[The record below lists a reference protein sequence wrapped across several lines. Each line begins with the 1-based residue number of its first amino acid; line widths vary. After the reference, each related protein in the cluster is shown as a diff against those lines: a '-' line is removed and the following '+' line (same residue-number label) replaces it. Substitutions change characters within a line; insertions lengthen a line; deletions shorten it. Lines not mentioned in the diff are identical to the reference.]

1 MLLPLTDGGAM
12 IGITSTSHL
21 LQFSTLAFQ
30 TIQLFHDNFLLELIF
45 FSSSLMIGK
54 LSCIP
59 PNLTPPDKKYF
70 HGLFLLF
77 NMYFLSLT
85 FADNC
90 PWLAGYHMF
99 KRSEPGA
106 NSGLEVCIANGG
118 TSYPGKLWTSVVV
131 GAANNVASCW
141 SLGKM

>member
-1 MLLPLTDGGAM
+1 M

-54 LSCIP
+54 LSCIS

-90 PWLAGYHMF
+90 P
-99 KRSEPGA
+99 
-106 NSGLEVCIANGG
+106 
-118 TSYPGKLWTSVVV
+118 
-131 GAANNVASCW
+131 
-141 SLGKM
+141 